1 MAVNVSE
8 LKEKFA
14 ELFGGGGNIRAYF
27 APGRVNLI
35 GEHRK

>member
-14 ELFGGGGNIRAYF
+14 ELFGGGGNIRAI
-27 APGRVNLI
+27 ACGSVR
-35 GEHRK
+35 